1 MPRFTVDLRFVEIE
15 AELWALSEFL
25 RVIESQVQYLI
36 AQDEVRMRAQLH
48 EQGLP
53 WEDPDV
59 QLAFQEHDAR
69 TQRVF
74 PRFMRA
80 PFLVALCAS
89 YEAAIEE
96 LANAHAKATKRSLL
110 LQDIRARSW
119 FDAARKYFDAVLL
132 VPMDENAE
140 RLTAIRDLFVVRNA
154 IAHANGQIRSVPTSK
169 LKRLEEVIRQHS
181 GGISIDDGL
190 VTVESSFLEE
200 AFANVNGSVRALV
213 DKVRGGPAV
222 RRVPSLHGA

>member
-15 AELWALSEFL
+15 SELWALAEFL

-36 AQDEVRMRAQLH
+36 AQDEVRMRAELR

-69 TQRVF
+69 AKRVF

-80 PFLVALCAS
+80 PFLVALCAT

-96 LANAHAKATKRSLL
+96 LANAQAKATECSLL
-110 LQDIRARSW
+110 LKDIKARSW
-119 FDAARKYFDAVLL
+119 FMAARKYFEAVLL
-132 VPMDENAE
+132 IPMDKNAQ
-140 RLTAIRDLFVVRNA
+140 RLSAIGELFEVRHA
-154 IAHANGQIRSVPTSK
+154 FAHGNGEIRSVPDSK
-169 LKRLEEVIRQHS
+169 LQRLQEIIRQHP
-181 GGISIDDGL
+181 GDISIDDGL
-190 VTVESSFLEE
+190 VTLESAFLEK
-200 AFANVNGSVRALV
+200 AFGNVNGSIRELV
-213 DKVRGGPAV
+213 NTIRGGPAV
-222 RRVPSLHGA
+222 RLLRSVRGA